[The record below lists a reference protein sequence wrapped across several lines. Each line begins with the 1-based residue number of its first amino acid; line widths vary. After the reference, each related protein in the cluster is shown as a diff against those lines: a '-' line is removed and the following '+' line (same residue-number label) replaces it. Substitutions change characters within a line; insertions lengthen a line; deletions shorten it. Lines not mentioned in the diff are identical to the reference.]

1 MDLKRVKRL
10 MTVMEKENLAELEL
24 EDEEFKVKIIK
35 EGVPQIG
42 VKSRSA
48 TSKLEGL
55 PIKKIPIKKFEKEK
69 LGPDLKLGPD
79 SKSGPNFKSVKLTSP
94 MVGFFYRSQT
104 PTSPPYVEV
113 GDKITPS
120 QIIAAVEVMG
130 VINEIEAKVS
140 GEIKKILVEDGHPV
154 EYGQPLFLIEKENG
168 NV

>member
-1 MDLKRVKRL
+1 
-10 MTVMEKENLAELEL
+10 MTIMEKENLAELEL
-24 EDEEFKVKIIK
+24 EDEEFKVKITK
-35 EGVPQIG
+35 EGAPQIG
-42 VKSRSA
+42 AKFRSA

-55 PIKKIPIKKFEKEK
+55 PVKKIPIKKFEKEK
-69 LGPDLKLGPD
+69 LGPDLKL
-79 SKSGPNFKSVKLTSP
+79 VKLTSP

-120 QIIAAVEVMG
+120 QIVGAVEVMG

-154 EYGQPLFLIEKENG
+154 EYGQPLFLIEPEEKG